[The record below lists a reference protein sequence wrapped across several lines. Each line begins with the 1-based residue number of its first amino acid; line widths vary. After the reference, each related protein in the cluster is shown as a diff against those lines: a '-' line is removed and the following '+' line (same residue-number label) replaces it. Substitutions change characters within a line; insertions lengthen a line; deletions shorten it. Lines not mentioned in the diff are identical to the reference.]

1 MKKAKILIVEDETVV
16 AMELQA
22 SLEDMGYSVTS
33 LATSGTQAI
42 GKAENDQPDL
52 VLMDIMLN
60 DDMTGIEAAHHIFTQ
75 FDIPIIYLTANS
87 DTETL
92 EKAKVAEPFGYL
104 LKPYNHRELHSTIE
118 MALYKHEMEQQR
130 KSLTQELQK
139 KIEEIK
145 ILQGLLPTCMYCRKI
160 KDDEGYWERFE
171 KYISEHSEAE
181 FSHGI
186 CPECFQEHHPDAYE
200 LDKNTCDGGQTS

>member
-1 MKKAKILIVEDETVV
+1 MKKAKILIVEDETVI

-42 GKAENDQPDL
+42 GKAERDKPNL
-52 VLMDIMLN
+52 VLMDIMLK
-60 DDMTGIEAAHHIFTQ
+60 DDMTGIEAARHIFTQ

-118 MALYKHEMEQQR
+118 MALYKHEMELQR
-130 KSLTQELQK
+130 KFLIQELRQK
-139 KIEEIK
+139 IKEIK
-145 ILQGLLPTCMYCRKI
+145 TLRGLLPTCMHCHKI
-160 KDDEGYWERFE
+160 RDDDGYWERFE
-171 KYISEHSEAE
+171 KYISKHSEAI
-181 FSHGI
+181 FSHGV
-186 CPECFQEHHPDAYE
+186 CPGCLQEHYPEAYE
-200 LDKNTCDGGQTS
+200 LSKKTSEEY

>member
-16 AMELQA
+16 GMELQA

-33 LATSGTQAI
+33 QATSGTQAI
-42 GKAENDQPDL
+42 RKAEMDKPDL

-60 DDMTGIEAAHHIFTQ
+60 DDMTGIEAAHHIYTQ

-104 LKPYNHRELHSTIE
+104 LKPYNHQELHSTIE
-118 MALYKHEMEQQR
+118 IALYKHEMEQQR
-130 KSLTQELQK
+130 QSLTQELQK

-145 ILQGLLPTCMYCRKI
+145 ILRGLLPTCVYCQKI
-160 KDDEGYWERFE
+160 RDDDGYWERFE
-171 KYISEHSEAE
+171 KYISAHSEAE
-181 FSHGI
+181 FSHSI
-186 CPECFQEHHPDAYE
+186 CPKCFQNHHPEAYE
-200 LDKNTCDGGQTS
+200 LRKKNCDGGHTP

>member
-1 MKKAKILIVEDETVV
+1 MEKVKVLIVEDQTVV
-16 AMELQA
+16 AMATQA

-33 LATSGTQAI
+33 LATSGIQAI
-42 GKAENDQPDL
+42 ELAERDKPDI
-52 VLMDIMLN
+52 VLMDIMLK

-104 LKPYNHRELHSTIE
+104 LKPYNNRELQSTIE

-130 KSLTQELQK
+130 KFLVDELRQ

-145 ILQGLLPTCMYCRKI
+145 TLRGLLPTCMYCKKI
-160 KDDEGYWERFE
+160 RDDEGYWQRFE
-171 KYISEHSEAE
+171 KYISKRSEAV
-181 FSHGI
+181 FSHGVCPI
-186 CPECFQEHHPDAYE
+186 CMKEHHPEAYE
-200 LDKNTCDGGQTS
+200 LSTY